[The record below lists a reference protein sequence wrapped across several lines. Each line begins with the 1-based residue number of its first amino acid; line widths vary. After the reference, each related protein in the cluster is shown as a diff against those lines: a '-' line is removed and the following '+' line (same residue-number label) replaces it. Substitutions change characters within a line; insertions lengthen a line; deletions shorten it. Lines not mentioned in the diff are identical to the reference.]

1 MKKYICI
8 DIGGTAI
15 KQSDPDEALRLIEKS
30 EIPTKSQVDGGPGI
44 VKKVLKLVENWRRCY
59 DISGVAIS
67 TAGMVEPKEGRI
79 IYSCELI
86 PGYTGTEL
94 KKIVEAASGLP
105 CAVENDVNC
114 AGLAESVTGAG
125 KGASSCLCLTVGTGV
140 GGCLILNGEIYH
152 GFSNSACEAG
162 YLSVGGESLQEKA
175 AASVLVRKIA
185 DLRGISEDQLDGK
198 QIFSEAQKGAAD
210 CVQAIDEM
218 VEALSLGIANM
229 VYILNPEVV
238 VLGGGI
244 MTQREYLEK
253 RLQAALS
260 EKIIPAVYRNTR
272 LAFAQNGNDAGMV
285 GALLN
290 LLKEEKSR

>member
-1 MKKYICI
+1 
-8 DIGGTAI
+8 
-15 KQSDPDEALRLIEKS
+15 
-30 EIPTKSQVDGGPGI
+30 
-44 VKKVLKLVENWRRCY
+44 
-59 DISGVAIS
+59 
-67 TAGMVEPKEGRI
+67 
-79 IYSCELI
+79 
-86 PGYTGTEL
+86 
-94 KKIVEAASGLP
+94 
-105 CAVENDVNC
+105 
-114 AGLAESVTGAG
+114 
-125 KGASSCLCLTVGTGV
+125 
-140 GGCLILNGEIYH
+140 
-152 GFSNSACEAG
+152 
-162 YLSVGGESLQEKA
+162 
-175 AASVLVRKIA
+175 
-185 DLRGISEDQLDGK
+185 
-198 QIFSEAQKGAAD
+198 
-210 CVQAIDEM
+210 M

>member
-1 MKKYICI
+1 M
-8 DIGGTAI
+8 
-15 KQSDPDEALRLIEKS
+15 
-30 EIPTKSQVDGGPGI
+30 
-44 VKKVLKLVENWRRCY
+44 
-59 DISGVAIS
+59 
-67 TAGMVEPKEGRI
+67 
-79 IYSCELI
+79 
-86 PGYTGTEL
+86 
-94 KKIVEAASGLP
+94 
-105 CAVENDVNC
+105 
-114 AGLAESVTGAG
+114 
-125 KGASSCLCLTVGTGV
+125 
-140 GGCLILNGEIYH
+140 
-152 GFSNSACEAG
+152 
-162 YLSVGGESLQEKA
+162 
-175 AASVLVRKIA
+175 LVRKIA

-218 VEALSLGIANM
+218 VEALSLGIADM

>member
-1 MKKYICI
+1 M
-8 DIGGTAI
+8 
-15 KQSDPDEALRLIEKS
+15 
-30 EIPTKSQVDGGPGI
+30 
-44 VKKVLKLVENWRRCY
+44 
-59 DISGVAIS
+59 
-67 TAGMVEPKEGRI
+67 
-79 IYSCELI
+79 
-86 PGYTGTEL
+86 
-94 KKIVEAASGLP
+94 EAASGLP